1 MQTSYTVS
9 KVTTTTS
16 KPTTQVVNKRS
27 NQPVTVSTNKSGTQ
41 VVSSQRQV
49 ITTSS
54 TSSSRPTNQV
64 VTQKTT
70 TTVTTTRSGNK
81 PVNTTT
87 TSQVVNKRSQNTTTT
102 TTVKNSVSP
111 QKQTT
116 TKTTVQVNNNRNKT
130 VPVKVQPTTQTS
142 QVKVNVQTSHR
153 AASKP
158 VTTTTTTTTTTK
170 QTTVAKPVVAAPA
183 KQTSTSKPTTT
194 SKPTSTSKPS
204 SQAPTKKVEIQQER
218 HYTYNPELDGDKI
231 REAFELFDSNDG
243 RLNAQEVRD
252 AMQNIGYDE
261 TNPAIFQVV
270 TELDTNRN
278 KKEGGATFNEF
289 CETVNYRIPE
299 KETNDDLRKIFELF
313 IDDPQTETTSLES
326 IKRVAD
332 ELGENIREDEL
343 NAMLN
348 KASKAGARL
357 TFEDF
362 VAIMKESF

>member
-9 KVTTTTS
+9 KVTTSTTS
-16 KPTTQVVNKRS
+16 KPATQVVTKRS
-27 NQPVTVSTNKSGTQ
+27 AQPATVSTNKSGTQ

-70 TTVTTTRSGNK
+70 TTVTTSKSSNQPLKAG
-81 PVNTTT
+81 PQ
-87 TSQVVNKRSQNTTTT
+87 TSQVANKRSQNTTTT
-102 TTVKNSVSP
+102 TTTKTSVSP

-116 TKTTVQVNNNRNKT
+116 TKTTVQVNTSNRNKT
-130 VPVKVQPTTQTS
+130 VPVKVQPATQTS
-142 QVKVNVQTSHR
+142 TQVKVNVQTSHR

-158 VTTTTTTTTTTK
+158 VN
-170 QTTVAKPVVAAPA
+170 APPSKPVTVSKPAPA
-183 KQTSTSKPTTT
+183 Q
-194 SKPTSTSKPS
+194 STSKPS
-204 SQAPTKKVEIQQER
+204 SQAPTKKVEIKQER

-278 KKEGGATFNEF
+278 KKEGGATFNDF
-289 CETVNYRIPE
+289 CQTVNYRIPE
-299 KETNDDLRKIFELF
+299 KETDDDLRKIFELF
-313 IDDPQTETTSLES
+313 IDDPQSETTSLES

-357 TFEDF
+357 TFDDF